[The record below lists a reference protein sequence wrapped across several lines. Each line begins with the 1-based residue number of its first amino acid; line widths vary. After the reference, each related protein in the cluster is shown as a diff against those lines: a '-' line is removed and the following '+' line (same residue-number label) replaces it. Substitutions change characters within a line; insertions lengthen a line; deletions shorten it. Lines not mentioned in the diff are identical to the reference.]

1 MNFIK
6 NYLKHKLAGDE
17 LRELQILKLRINDLK
32 VWCSANKDV
41 SAAAQWLEDPTSYP
55 LQYKGC
61 HGSIEDIR
69 EYLRKL
75 DAEEIQL

>member
-6 NYLKHKLAGDE
+6 KYLKQKLAGDE
-17 LRELQILKLRINDLK
+17 LKELQILKLRINDLK
-32 VWCSANKDV
+32 VWCSANNDV
-41 SAAAQWLEDPTSYP
+41 SAAAEWLENPTSYP

-61 HGSIEDIR
+61 HGSIVDIR

-75 DAEEIQL
+75 DEEGDY